1 MIVLHSKLN
10 ITSTLVKTP
19 GGGQAVN
26 KNGGSNIFCVISK
39 NQKWSWHSNGEKVK
53 KKHIVS
59 KIPKNSSIYLNL

>member
-1 MIVLHSKLN
+1 MNQELCDCPSFQTKYYISFN
-10 ITSTLVKTP
+10 ENS

-53 KKHIVS
+53 KTYS
-59 KIPKNSSIYLNL
+59 K

>member
-1 MIVLHSKLN
+1 M
-10 ITSTLVKTP
+10 KTP

-53 KKHIVS
+53 KTIVS
-59 KIPKNSSIYLNL
+59 KISKNSSIYLNL